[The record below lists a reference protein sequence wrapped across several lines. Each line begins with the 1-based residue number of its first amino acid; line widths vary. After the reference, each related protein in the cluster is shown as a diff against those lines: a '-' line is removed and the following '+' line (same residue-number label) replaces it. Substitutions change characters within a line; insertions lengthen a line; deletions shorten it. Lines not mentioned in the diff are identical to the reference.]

1 MRVADMF
8 LWVHVMYGKLV
19 NVSETDSKRISAF
32 LNFLQGK
39 YKEEENI
46 YEREDLLENQQE
58 DYSPE
63 LVGNE

>member
-1 MRVADMF
+1 MADIF
-8 LWVHVMYGKLV
+8 FWVHIIYRKLV

-32 LNFLQGK
+32 LNFLQVK

-46 YEREDLLENQQE
+46 DEHEDLLENQQE

-63 LVGNE
+63 QVGNE